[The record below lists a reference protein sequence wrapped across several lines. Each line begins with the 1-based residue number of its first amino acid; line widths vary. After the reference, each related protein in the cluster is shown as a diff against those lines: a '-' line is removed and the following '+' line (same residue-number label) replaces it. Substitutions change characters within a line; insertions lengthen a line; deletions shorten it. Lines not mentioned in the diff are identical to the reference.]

1 MIFLPL
7 LLQTLSGQPPATADR
22 TVIDVAGVVREQGAQ
37 SITEVLASRVA
48 GLLVIP
54 GSGLTGAG
62 SQIRFAARHT
72 VLGNAA
78 PLVVLD
84 GIRID
89 ATEDAT
95 ALPVDGPGPLRLD
108 DINIEDVES
117 IEVLRAPTSVA
128 LFGPGAA
135 AGVILIQMKRATAG
149 PLRWETYGRATVSS
163 PSGRWP
169 TNYGA
174 VDTIPIRR
182 CVVATVPLPIKPPVS
197 VFRTTRSPSIRSQPA
212 ARLRHRSTVA
222 PASARVVAG
231 RGGRSE
237 FREISMATA
246 ARMPCRFCP

>member
-22 TVIDVAGVVREQGAQ
+22 TVIDVAGVVREHGAQ

-78 PLVVLD
+78 PLVLLD

-89 ATEDAT
+89 AAEDAT

-117 IEVLRAPTSVA
+117 VEVLRAPTSVA

-163 PSGRWP
+163 PTGRWP

-174 VDTIPIRR
+174 VDTNNTDPRMR
-182 CVVATVPLPIKPPVS
+182 GGYCALTCDTVPPSRRLQREWWPAVGGGPS
-197 VFRTTRSPSIRSQPA
+197 FGRSRWRRQRVCDA
-212 ARLRHRSTVA
+212 G
-222 PASARVVAG
+222 SAR
-231 RGGRSE
+231 E
-237 FREISMATA
+237 CE
-246 ARMPCRFCP
+246 